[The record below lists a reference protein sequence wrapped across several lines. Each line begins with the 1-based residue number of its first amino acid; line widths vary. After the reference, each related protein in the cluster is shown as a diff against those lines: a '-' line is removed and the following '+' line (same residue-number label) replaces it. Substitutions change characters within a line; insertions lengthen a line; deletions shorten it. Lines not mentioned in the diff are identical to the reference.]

1 MDEVSGIVE
10 DAVLGEHHME
20 KLENL
25 QRLLDEKSYTLK
37 ETVILVDQQKTIIG
51 TQQTL
56 IANLQQGNISMAE
69 LSMREL
75 LFQKDKVK
83 VLEASIA
90 SQQPAKS
97 ALDLSLAEAV
107 DRLQTEVSTGQERE
121 QKAKDEYQSQ
131 EQLWESEKEELRNR
145 VTEMRHQYLELANE
159 NAKEGETACQRA
171 DELQSKLRDTQ
182 RAFDS
187 YKTDYVCNIRTDGR
201 ETSADKLDRA
211 LAQAAYYVEHIDNMD
226 KEKACVAS
234 QHEGMLTMLQSTI
247 DEQDQGLKD
256 LKERLQFVD
265 TQVIQAETRSRH
277 ESQAAQRHI
286 EELEV
291 KLKKLDESS
300 WTSAQFKG
308 AKQAPMRNGMD
319 SSSGDQL
326 RDSSMLPSSSK
337 LEDTEEQPP
346 GYLLGTHV
354 LDFELMRWLTEV
366 PEAETRE
373 ALREIMSSPVFIA
386 EFADFIIEN
395 IAYPNPEGQT
405 KNGTTLFPTSTN
417 AFLCKCA
424 YPTGDSES
432 DNTSKFLSRFIQYT
446 IKYREY
452 REPWANQS
460 TGTNRVDGKKKLLWD
475 GLDEKCMK
483 CLLSFGDIWPRNKE
497 PTPSNIQTIG
507 LAILYFRTDVV
518 VNADQ
523 GAGVDKQNQQ

>member
-300 WTSAQFKG
+300 W
-308 AKQAPMRNGMD
+308 R
-319 SSSGDQL
+319 
-326 RDSSMLPSSSK
+326 
-337 LEDTEEQPP
+337 
-346 GYLLGTHV
+346 
-354 LDFELMRWLTEV
+354 
-366 PEAETRE
+366 
-373 ALREIMSSPVFIA
+373 
-386 EFADFIIEN
+386 
-395 IAYPNPEGQT
+395 
-405 KNGTTLFPTSTN
+405 
-417 AFLCKCA
+417 
-424 YPTGDSES
+424 
-432 DNTSKFLSRFIQYT
+432 
-446 IKYREY
+446 
-452 REPWANQS
+452 
-460 TGTNRVDGKKKLLWD
+460 
-475 GLDEKCMK
+475 
-483 CLLSFGDIWPRNKE
+483 
-497 PTPSNIQTIG
+497 
-507 LAILYFRTDVV
+507 
-518 VNADQ
+518 
-523 GAGVDKQNQQ
+523 